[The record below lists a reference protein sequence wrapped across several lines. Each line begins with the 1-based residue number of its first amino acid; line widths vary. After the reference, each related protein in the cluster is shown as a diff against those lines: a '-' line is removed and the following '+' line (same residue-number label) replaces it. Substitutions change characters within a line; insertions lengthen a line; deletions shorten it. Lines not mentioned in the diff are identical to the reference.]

1 MWHTQ
6 LGERVLEGKEA
17 AFYLLAVQET
27 VTILE
32 DASPEEIDWCLPPTF
47 DSVFDNATSAQKIVL
62 LHFVLLALLTQEV
75 PEPKLTNVIEAAAY
89 LPFEVMKL
97 KIEQEIEMQKHRVW
111 AKEDSETMEFYYR
124 QAVLETCQSLNWKMD
139 ADIERPRVRSN
150 RSTNVELWHQ
160 AIEAKAHAEFFGT
173 MIGA

>member
-27 VTILE
+27 VTLLQ
-32 DASPEEIDWCLPPTF
+32 DTPSEEIDWCLPPTF

-62 LHFVLLALLTQEV
+62 LHEVLLALLDPSR
-75 PEPKLTNVIEAAAY
+75 PEPKLTNVVEAAAS

-97 KIEQEIEMQKHRVW
+97 KIEE
-111 AKEDSETMEFYYR
+111 
-124 QAVLETCQSLNWKMD
+124 
-139 ADIERPRVRSN
+139 
-150 RSTNVELWHQ
+150 
-160 AIEAKAHAEFFGT
+160 
-173 MIGA
+173 

>member
-62 LHFVLLALLTQEV
+62 LHEVLLALLDPSV
-75 PEPKLTNVIEAAAY
+75 PEPKLTNVVEAAAY

-97 KIEQEIEMQKHRVW
+97 KIEEEIEMQKHGVW
-111 AKEDSETMEFYYR
+111 AKEDRETRECYYR
-124 QAVLETCQSLNWKMD
+124 RSLFEACQSLNWKVD
-139 ADIERPRVRSN
+139 VGIDRKNPKPP
-150 RSTNVELWHQ
+150 LYQ
-160 AIEAKAHAEFFGT
+160 C
-173 MIGA
+173 